1 MCMIQTLFKDLLKE
15 IIIWLKKLWFESKL
29 KARLKMIEIQN
40 EIEYEQEL
48 EKSFKPTLTEH
59 KIDTKIQTGES
70 AKLGGALQLSAPWKK
85 LKSK

>member
-29 KARLKMIEIQN
+29 KARLEMIEIQN
-40 EIEYEQEL
+40 KIEYEKEL
-48 EKSFKPTLTEH
+48 EESFKPILTEH

-85 LKSK
+85 QKPK

>member
-1 MCMIQTLFKDLLKE
+1 MIQTLFKDLLKE
-15 IIIWLKKLWFESKL
+15 IIIWFKKLWFESKL

-48 EKSFKPTLTEH
+48 KKSFKPTLTEH
-59 KIDTKIQTGES
+59 KVDPKIQTGKS

-85 LKSK
+85 IKSK